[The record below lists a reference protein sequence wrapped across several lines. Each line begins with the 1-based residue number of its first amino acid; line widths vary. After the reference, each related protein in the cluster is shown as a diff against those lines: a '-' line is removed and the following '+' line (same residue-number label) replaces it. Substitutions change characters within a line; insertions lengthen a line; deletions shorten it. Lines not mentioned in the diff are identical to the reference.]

1 MMALPESYLSEV
13 ANSVFAAL
21 FPGQS
26 VALSAVLLQLGGGII
41 AILGLIIA
49 ISGVAAPQ
57 RIETRYVQA
66 PPQPSAKV
74 TQPVMQLFNCK
85 FCGAEIEKDEVFCP
99 KCRKAQK

>member
-1 MMALPESYLSEV
+1 L
-13 ANSVFAAL
+13 AAL

-26 VALSAVLLQLGGGII
+26 VALFAVLLEFGGGII

-57 RIETRYVQA
+57 RMETRYVQA
-66 PPQPSAKV
+66 PPQPSV
-74 TQPVMQLFNCK
+74 NPTHVLIRQSSCK
-85 FCGAEIEKDEVFCP
+85 FCGAEIDEDELFCP